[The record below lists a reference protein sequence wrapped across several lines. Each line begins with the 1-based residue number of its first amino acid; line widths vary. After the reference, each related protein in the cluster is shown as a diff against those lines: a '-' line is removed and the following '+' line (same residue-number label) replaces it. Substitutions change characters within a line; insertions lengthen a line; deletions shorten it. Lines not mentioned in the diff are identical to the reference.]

1 MKFSNTIKDL
11 ICETVSLERVI
22 DAIEKR
28 QVLVINYDGSTPG
41 GSGIREI
48 EPVAIGRSKSGNLV
62 LRAWQREGASHR
74 FYLKKRPIPGWRL
87 FRLDKILSAKPTK
100 ENFDEIRP
108 NYNLQGDKSMKS
120 ILRIAKFL

>member
-1 MKFSNTIKDL
+1 MKFQETIKSL
-11 ICETVSLERVI
+11 ICEAASI
-22 DAIEKR
+22 DRIINAIDKK
-28 QVLVINYDGSTPG
+28 QVLIINYDGSTPG

-62 LRAWQREGASHR
+62 VRAWQREGASHR
-74 FYLKKRPIPGWRL
+74 FYLKTRPMPGWRF

-108 NYNLQGDKSMKS
+108 NYNINGDKSMKS
-120 ILRIAKFL
+120 ILKIAKFD